1 MMNRLLLSIGLV
13 SLSLLAFQLSLMQ
26 VLSIMQWHHFASMV
40 IALALLGFGASGTVL
55 ALVRNWAERHAEAL
69 LPLVMIIAGL
79 LMPLSVAVA
88 QVPPVRFDSLRVFAD
103 PQGLVGVMLTSLVF
117 ALPFFLG
124 ALAIGLTLARWPLRA
139 PSLYFSNL
147 LGSGI
152 GTMISLGLMWWIEPA
167 RLPALW
173 GGCAVAA
180 GMLLVRSPA
189 VRLTAAAALG
199 LCGLM
204 CALPPELVLSE
215 FKEAAAALRLPEARE
230 TYRAPSPEGLL
241 QQISSPALRAAP
253 GVSLTYDGAI
263 PPSPILF
270 NNGDRVG
277 PVYDPSDATVSQ
289 LLRATTFALPY
300 AIRSP
305 QRVLVPDAGSGV
317 LVLQAMI
324 AGAMSISAV
333 ESNERLIAFVRA
345 AFDSA
350 RAGEPWRAEISWH
363 AISPRIFLGR
373 SPEKYD
379 LITVPPVGAYGGGAG
394 LSALREEYT
403 LTVESLRMMWGSL
416 SPDGLLCLTVWMDYP
431 PRSVLKLAGTI
442 VAMSTQE
449 QISLADHIA
458 AVRGWG
464 TVTFVVSRSAL
475 GDAAVDSIRS
485 FCLRHG
491 FDPLLLR
498 GLQPQERMARHQLQ
512 DTTLFSALDAL
523 LRGDREFV
531 EAKSP
536 FRLAPAVDDRPYFHQ
551 FLQLDRLPE
560 LGRLFGTGALPYV
573 EAGYAVVLL
582 TAAAVLLLATMLITL
597 PLLAGRTV
605 RQGRVLWA
613 LVFAGLGA
621 GYMAAEIALIQR
633 FVQLLGTTVSSA
645 GIVIG
650 SLLVSSGAG
659 SLFSGRLTS
668 GGRSLFTLAGA
679 VAVSLLILFLVLPRV
694 LPLLLPL
701 PAALR
706 VVASVLLAALP
717 GFLMGMPFPLGLRLL
732 AHHQPANIPW
742 VWGINGAC
750 SVAGASI
757 APILAVELGMSAVL
771 AAGAGAYAFV
781 AIVAGTHALRG
792 DPRTAQP

>member
-1 MMNRLLLSIGLV
+1 MNRMLLSIGLV

-26 VLSIMQWHHFASMV
+26 VLSLMQWHHFASMV

-55 ALVRNWAERHAEAL
+55 ALVREWAQRHAEKL
-69 LPLVMIIAGL
+69 LPWSMIISGL

-88 QVPPVRFDSLRVFAD
+88 QVPPVRFDSLKVFAD
-103 PQGLVGVMLTSLVF
+103 PQGLVGVTLTSLVF

-124 ALAIGLTLARWPLRA
+124 ALAIGLMLARWPFRA

-152 GTMISLGLMWWIEPA
+152 GTMVSLGLMWWIEPA

-173 GGCAVAA
+173 GGCAVGA
-180 GMLLVRSPA
+180 GILLSRSPP
-189 VRLTAAAALG
+189 VRLTGAAALC

-204 CALPPELVLSE
+204 CVMPPELVLSE

-253 GVSLTYDGAI
+253 GVSLTYAGVI
-263 PPSPILF
+263 PPCPVLY

-277 PVYDPSDATVSQ
+277 PVYDPSDSTVAQ

-305 QRVLVPDAGSGV
+305 RRVLIPNAGSGV
-317 LVLQAMI
+317 LVVQALI
-324 AGAMSISAV
+324 GGATTISAV
-333 ESNERLIAFVRA
+333 EPNERLVAFVRA
-345 AFDSA
+345 WFDSA
-350 RAGEPWRAEISWH
+350 RAHDRCGGELSWH
-363 AISPRIFLGR
+363 ALTSRIFLGR
-373 SPEKYD
+373 SPQDYD
-379 LITVPPVGAYGGGAG
+379 LINVPPVGAYGGGAG
-394 LSALREEYT
+394 LSALREEYI

-416 SPDGLLCLTVWMDYP
+416 TPDGLLCLTAWMDYP
-431 PRSVLKLAGTI
+431 PRTVLKLAGTI
-442 VAMSTQE
+442 VAMASQDRVP
-449 QISLADHIA
+449 LADHMA

-464 TVTFVVSRSAL
+464 TVTFVVSRSPL
-475 GDAAVDSIRS
+475 EGSAVDSIRS

-491 FDPLLLR
+491 FDPLVLR
-498 GLQPQERMARHQLQ
+498 GLQPQERMVRHQLQ

-523 LRGDREFV
+523 LRGDRDLV
-531 EAKSP
+531 EANSP
-536 FRLAPAVDDRPYFHQ
+536 FRIAPAVDDRPYFYQ
-551 FLQLDRLPE
+551 FLRLDRLPA

-582 TAAAVLLLATMLITL
+582 TGVAVLLLALMLITL

-605 RQGRVLWA
+605 REGRVLWA
-613 LVFAGLGA
+613 LVFAGLGV

-633 FVQLLGTTVSSA
+633 FVPLLGTTVSSA

-659 SLFSGRLTS
+659 SLFSGRLTP
-668 GGRSLFTLAGA
+668 GARTLFTRAGA
-679 VAVSLLILFLVLPRV
+679 VGVSLVILFLVLPWV

-706 VVASVLLAALP
+706 VVASVLVAAVP

-732 AHHQPANIPW
+732 AQHQPANIPW

-781 AIVAGTHALRG
+781 AIVAGTHALRAK
-792 DPRTAQP
+792 PQTIPS